1 MANELMWGY
10 MLYLSNHI
18 GADEFTK
25 PLRYNPPSCPVYSDE
40 ISTEVETW
48 DKIIAFIGE
57 RKYNF
62 VLVDVG
68 DGIKYESH
76 PEVSAP
82 NAWDKDFLKTK
93 LAEMRALGI
102 EPIPKLNFSACHD
115 TWMRKYRR
123 MIATPEYYAFCSDVI
138 REVCEAFDY
147 PRLFHIGF
155 DEEDET
161 MQKTKEMVM
170 IRNTELW
177 WHDLFF
183 MAKECEKHGARPW
196 MWSDYLWKNEEIF
209 LQRMSKDILQSNWF
223 YPQFQDWSKT
233 KLPHRNKCIETYEIL
248 DKHGFD
254 QIPTGSTW
262 NHYINLH
269 QTVAHGKAVLDP
281 NLLKGFLCAPWL
293 ATRDEHFY
301 GHCNAAD
308 RLYQARKIFYPKTL
322 ENK

>member
-10 MLYLSNHI
+10 MIYLSNHI

-25 PLRYNPPSCPVYSDE
+25 PLIYMPAPYEDDIN
-40 ISTEVETW
+40 TEVETW
-48 DKIIAFIGE
+48 DKIFAFLAE
-57 RKYNF
+57 RKYNML
-62 VLVDVG
+62 LVDVG

-82 NAWDKDFLKTK
+82 NAWDKDFLKKK
-93 LAEMRALGI
+93 LAEIRALGI

-115 TWMRKYRR
+115 TWMKKYRR

-138 REVCEAFDY
+138 REVYEAFDS

-161 MQKTKEMVM
+161 MQKSKEMVM
-170 IRNTELW
+170 IRNTDLW

-183 MAKECEKHGARPW
+183 IAGECEKLGARPW

-209 LQRMSKDILQSNWF
+209 LKKMPRSILQSNWF

-233 KLPHRNKCIETYEIL
+233 SLPHRNKCIETYEIL

-254 QIPTGSTW
+254 QVPTGSTW
-262 NHYINLH
+262 NHYVNLH
-269 QTVAHGKAVLDP
+269 QTVAHGKAVLNPDQ
-281 NLLKGFLCAPWL
+281 LKGFLCAPWL
-293 ATRDEHFY
+293 TTREEQFY

-308 RLYQARKIFYPKTL
+308 RLYRARVKIYPETL
-322 ENK
+322 K